1 MARACPICGSEDR
14 AEIENAILNMTSS
27 GEGRTI
33 EQIAEAFNV
42 DLEKLKLHAMF
53 HTPLVSA
60 EELEPQVKA
69 AASLSNMDEVQL
81 SSEDKEPAYRD
92 SLTRKMRLRETD
104 VLNEVTNEYLI
115 TLKAMGRRINKLISV
130 KDDTGADDD
139 QTYRMSKLLTRPV
152 VDLYIG
158 LGGEI
163 RQTVKTIA
171 DIDRAINGPQNDPGA
186 GLAALANAIRGS
198 DTE

>member
-1 MARACPICGSEDR
+1 MARACPICDREDR
-14 AEIENAILNMTSS
+14 AEIENAILHMTSS
-27 GEGRTI
+27 GEGQTI
-33 EQIAEAFNV
+33 EQIAAAFEVNL
-42 DLEKLKLHAMF
+42 DQLKMHAMF
-53 HTPLVSA
+53 HTPLVSV
-60 EELEPQVKA
+60 EDLEPQVEA
-69 AASLSNMDEVQL
+69 AKQMTLEGFDEVKVQ
-81 SSEDKEPAYRD
+81 RD

-115 TLKAMGRRINKLISV
+115 TLKAMGRRINNLIAGTDEDS
-130 KDDTGADDD
+130 A
-139 QTYRMSKLLTRPV
+139 YRTSKLLTRPV

-171 DIDRAINGPQNDPGA
+171 DIERAINGPQNDA
-186 GLAALANAIRGS
+186 SSGLRALADAIRGS

>member
-1 MARACPICGSEDR
+1 MARACLICNRDDR

-27 GEGRTI
+27 GEGKTI
-33 EQIAEAFNV
+33 EQIAEAYGV
-42 DLEKLKLHAMF
+42 DLEQLKLHAMF

-60 EELEPQVKA
+60 EDLEPQVRA
-69 AASLSNMDEVQL
+69 AEQIKLEGFDDVQL
-81 SSEDKEPAYRD
+81 SPRE

-115 TLKAMGRRINKLISV
+115 TLKAMGRRINNLIV
-130 KDDTGADDD
+130 LKDNDED
-139 QTYRMSKLLTRPV
+139 QVYRMSKLLTRPV

-171 DIDRAINGPQNDPGA
+171 EIDRAINGPQNDAGA
-186 GLAALANAIRGS
+186 GLQALANAIRGS
-198 DTE
+198 DIE